1 MAKLVKTTIRILLQ
15 WCPGLWWLYVPVWA
29 KTLGNRQRPT
39 CLALEPS
46 QAPYWKFDSEI
57 WETGEKNLIHKRVI
71 IFGPFFLTLDS
82 GLIYLGKKWNV
93 EEFADSE
100 NVDQANKWIAFHSD
114 SDPTITGH
122 SLYADNQALA
132 RARDCPLSANIGHV
146 LESKCQG
153 PVLKWGVQ
161 QFKLHLEMNQPVKA
175 WPTSTAKP
183 MYTGPPGLPLANM
196 YRGLGHLTSG

>member
-57 WETGEKNLIHKRVI
+57 WETGEKKFDSQKSHNFWTLFLDARLRFD
-71 IFGPFFLTLDS
+71 IFGE
-82 GLIYLGKKWNV
+82 KWNV

-132 RARDCPLSANIGHV
+132 RARDWPLFANIGHV
-146 LESKCQG
+146 LESKCQCWSE
-153 PVLKWGVQ
+153 V
-161 QFKLHLEMNQPVKA
+161 FNN
-175 WPTSTAKP
+175 SS
-183 MYTGPPGLPLANM
+183 YTWRWTNL
-196 YRGLGHLTSG
+196 